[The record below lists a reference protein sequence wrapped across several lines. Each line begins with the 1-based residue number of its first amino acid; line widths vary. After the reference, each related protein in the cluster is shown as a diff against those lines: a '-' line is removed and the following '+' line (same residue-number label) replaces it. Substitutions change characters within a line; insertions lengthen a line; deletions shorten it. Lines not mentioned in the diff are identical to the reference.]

1 MFLKAHISNIKFI
14 FSDLC
19 KKSGAFAAIL
29 YFLLFFSN
37 YAFAHTVPDSLNI
50 RQDSVYSSGT
60 IYIVEGTVTT
70 FNKIKGVHIV
80 NIKPSTEKD
89 VNSLAKSPELK
100 KIAEN
105 NYQNKNN
112 AVHPKVNVLKH
123 FNYTK
128 TNEQFEVLK
137 LRHTAASVK
146 DPTNSVS
153 ILPGY
158 SLLPIPICAQEGIY
172 TYQNPEIS
180 PKYEFHIF
188 SRPPPQKN
196 LL

>member
-89 VNSLAKSPELK
+89 VNSLAKTSEPK
-100 KIAEN
+100 KITEN
-105 NYQNKNN
+105 SKKKKHN
-112 AVHPKVNVLKH
+112 ALRKFKQLKQ
-123 FNYTK
+123 FKYTK
-128 TNEQFEVLK
+128 TDQQFEVLK
-137 LRHTAASVK
+137 LRHAAASVK
-146 DPTNSVS
+146 DPNNFISTF
-153 ILPGY
+153 PGY
-158 SLLPIPICAQEGIY
+158 NLWKIHYSTQEGIC